1 MALGPKPTRKAIG
14 GCELVAELHPGT
26 IGTLWIGQAK
36 VGPVLARRIPRG
48 REPKAATLD
57 ALARAADWAKV
68 IHHPTIVR
76 VVGSELDDEEL
87 VLLSAFHEGEPLRSV
102 LRLAGITRRPLP
114 TGVTLR
120 IAADLADALVQL
132 HALKH
137 DGAQPVA
144 ALNPDNVLICADG
157 RTRVLEP
164 GISGVAAKSAP
175 WAQDAKRAAYDAPE
189 ALEGHWLPS
198 SDIFSIGVLVWE
210 MLRNRPLF
218 AGASYDAVVKR
229 VRTAAVRRV
238 DTLKAAGGETISSSV
253 AEVVAR
259 ALERNLEERCGSA
272 AEMLASL
279 QEESLASHA
288 DVALAL
294 NAVAADPLARQRRKL
309 EHASAVTPPARPSG
323 PSRPAPPARTSSPK
337 AAKTPLPPPISTP
350 PPKVIHTPTPPPAS
364 VRPSAPPIST
374 APRPTPKGASKQRT
388 LLGIA
393 KLPEPAAPVARND
406 EPLDA
411 MVVGEEDPAELV
423 AAVVSIGDEGPAEDV
438 AFETEPPP
446 AEKPAEKP
454 AQKPAEKPAEKP
466 SLKNQQKTIEI
477 PPEKAEPK
485 AKATPPPPPIRK
497 GRKKR
502 DSARPPDAKAAPPKK
517 ATPPEPKKEKS
528 IDAPARGFDMVAL
541 ADDESLQRTPEPTS
555 RRGMLIGMGIAVVAI
570 VVMVIVLRNRGE
582 ETKPAETT
590 KPAAP
595 AAAPTSAPRAPE
607 PEPKEES
614 DYAPPSAAPA
624 TPPPPPA
631 PVAAPPPAPV
641 AKTPAPFPRPQ
652 PKTTPA
658 PAPATQ
664 PKRYTPGGI

>member
-1 MALGPKPTRKAIG
+1 MALGPKPTRKAMG

-36 VGPVLARRIPRG
+36 VGPVLARRVPRG
-48 REPKAATLD
+48 REPKATTLD

-76 VVGSELDDEEL
+76 VVGSEIDDEEL

-132 HALKH
+132 HALKQ
-137 DGAQPVA
+137 DGAHAVA

-164 GISGVAAKSAP
+164 GISAIAAKSAP

-189 ALEGHWLPS
+189 ALDGHWVPA
-198 SDIFSIGVLVWE
+198 SDLFSIGVLVWE

-218 AGASYDAVVKR
+218 AGASYDAVAKR

-238 DTLKAAGGETISSSV
+238 DTIKAAGGETISSSV

-259 ALERNLEERCGSA
+259 ALERNLEERFGSA
-272 AEMLASL
+272 AEMVESL
-279 QEESLASHA
+279 QEESLSSHA
-288 DVALAL
+288 EVTAAL
-294 NAVAADPLARQRRKL
+294 NAVAADLLARQRRKL
-309 EHASAVTPPARPSG
+309 EHASAVAPPARPSG
-323 PSRPAPPARTSSPK
+323 PSRPAPTRTPQSPPAPAVEPRV
-337 AAKTPLPPPISTP
+337 IETP
-350 PPKVIHTPTPPPAS
+350 PPPSIDTPPAS
-364 VRPSAPPIST
+364 GRPSAPRIST
-374 APRPTPKGASKQRT
+374 APRPSPKAASKQRT

-393 KLPEPAAPVARND
+393 RLPEPVAPVAKNE

-411 MVVGEEDPAELV
+411 VVVGDEAPSELV
-423 AAVVSIGDEGPAEDV
+423 AAVVSIPDEGPAEDV

-446 AEKPAEKP
+446 AETPAAKPA
-454 AQKPAEKPAEKP
+454 
-466 SLKNQQKTIEI
+466 LKGQQKTIEI

-485 AKATPPPPPIRK
+485 GKATPPPPPIRK

-502 DSARPPDAKAAPPKK
+502 DSARPPDSKKPSVEAKKPPEQKK
-517 ATPPEPKKEKS
+517 EPKKEPKKES

-541 ADDESLQRTPEPTS
+541 AEDESLQRAPEPTS
-555 RRGMLIGMGIAVVAI
+555 RRGMLIGMGIGVVAI
-570 VVMVIVLRNRGE
+570 VVMIIVLRNSGE
-582 ETKPAETT
+582 EAKPTETT

-595 AAAPTSAPRAPE
+595 APTTAPRAPD
-607 PEPKEES
+607 PEPKEEKES
-614 DYAPPSAAPA
+614 EYAPPSAAP
-624 TPPPPPA
+624 PPPPSPPPPWP